1 MNEIIEVGDVAIEL
15 PQTPTREQITALERN
30 INTLPQV
37 DLPLRHHFTPGM
49 YAREMTIPAGTIL
62 TGKIH
67 KTTHLNIVSAGDITV
82 WTEGGM
88 KRIKAP
94 FSFVSQPGTK
104 RVGLTH
110 ADTVWT
116 TIHVTEETDLDKL
129 EELLT
134 EPSDILLE
142 RAAIKA
148 LMDEVQP

>member
-1 MNEIIEVGDVAIEL
+1 MTEIIEVGDTSIEL
-15 PQTPTREQITALERN
+15 PKAPTREQIFALERN
-30 INTLPQV
+30 LNTLPQV
-37 DLPLRHHFTPGM
+37 ELTLQHHFTPGM

-67 KTTHLNIVSAGDITV
+67 KTSHLNIVSAGDITV

-94 FSFVSQPGTK
+94 FSFVSHPGTK

-110 ADTVWT
+110 AETVWT

-129 EELLT
+129 EDLLT
-134 EPSDILLE
+134 EPSDILIE
-142 RAAIKA
+142 RAAIQA
-148 LMDEVQP
+148 LMDGGKL